1 MYILRKIAP
10 GLLLTF
16 GIAYISQWLSNL
28 LPIHVIG
35 AGVIALFLGMLL
47 NPPASRKEGL
57 YPGITFT
64 GKKILRFAI
73 ILMGVSLSF
82 HQVLEVGRFSLIVMV
97 FTLFAAF
104 FGGYVLGKLLGLD
117 WKLSGLISS
126 GTGICGGSAIAA
138 VAPVIGAKDQF
149 IAYAISATFIFD
161 VFMVVLFP
169 LMGQLLNLSDLGFG
183 LWAGTAIND
192 TSSVVA
198 AGYGFS
204 EIAGNYAV
212 IVKLTRTLAI
222 IPVVLIFSMIARKN
236 ESPDASVHLLDIF
249 PWFILLFLTM
259 VGLNSTGWI
268 PTEVSASLSTL
279 GRFFMVMALGAIGL
293 KTNFKELSKSGI
305 KPLIHGITIST
316 LVVVVSLLVQY
327 FLGSL

>member
-1 MYILRKIAP
+1 MYILKKITP

-16 GIAYISQWLSNL
+16 LIAYVSRFLSNL
-28 LPIHVIG
+28 LPIHLIG
-35 AGVIALFLGMLL
+35 AGVIALFIGMLL
-47 NPPASRKEGL
+47 NPWSSSKEGFHT
-57 YPGITFT
+57 GIIFT
-64 GKKILRFAI
+64 SKKVLRFAI
-73 ILMGVSLSF
+73 ILMGISLSF

-169 LMGQLLNLSDLGFG
+169 LMGQAMNLSDLGFG
-183 LWAGTAIND
+183 LWTGTAIND

-198 AGYGFS
+198 AGYAFS

-222 IPVVLIFSMIARKN
+222 IPVVLIFSVIARKN
-236 ESPDASVHLLDIF
+236 KTHSSSVHISEIF
-249 PWFILLFLTM
+249 PWFILLFLAM

-268 PTEVSASLSTL
+268 PAVVGDALSTL

>member
-1 MYILRKIAP
+1 MYILKKIIP
-10 GLLLTF
+10 GLLLTL
-16 GIAYISQWLSNL
+16 GIAYVSRFLSDL
-28 LPIHVIG
+28 LPVHVIG
-35 AGVIALFLGMLL
+35 AGVIALFIGMIL
-47 NPPASRKEGL
+47 NPWVSGKEGL

-73 ILMGVSLSF
+73 ILMGISLSF

-104 FGGYVLGKLLGLD
+104 FGGYLLGKLLGLD

-169 LMGQLLNLSDLGFG
+169 LMGEAMNLSDLGFG
-183 LWAGTAIND
+183 LWTGTAIND

-198 AGYGFS
+198 AGYSYS
-204 EIAGNYAV
+204 EIAGDFAV

-222 IPVVLIFSMIARKN
+222 IPVVLIFSMIARKH
-236 ESPDASVHLLDIF
+236 STQKSSVQILEIF
-249 PWFILLFLTM
+249 PWFILGFLAM
-259 VGLNSTGWI
+259 VGLNSTGQI
-268 PTEVSASLSTL
+268 PAEVSTSLSTL

-293 KTNFKELSKSGI
+293 KTNFNELSKSGI
-305 KPLIHGITIST
+305 KPLIHGITISI
-316 LVVVVSLLVQY
+316 LVVVVSLVVQY

>member
-1 MYILRKIAP
+1 MYILKKILP
-10 GLLLTF
+10 GFLLTL
-16 GIAYISQWLSNL
+16 GIAYTSRWISDL
-28 LPIHVIG
+28 LPVHFIG
-35 AGVIALFLGMLL
+35 AGVMALFLGMLL
-47 NPPASRKEGL
+47 NPWISRVEGL
-57 YPGITFT
+57 HPGITFT

-73 ILMGVSLSF
+73 ILMGISLSF
-82 HQVLEVGRFSLIVMV
+82 HQVLKVGRFSLIVMV

-104 FGGYVLGKLLGLD
+104 FGGYLLGKLLGLD

-169 LMGQLLNLSDLGFG
+169 LMGEAMNLTDLGFG

-198 AGYGFS
+198 AGYSYS
-204 EIAGNYAV
+204 ETAGDFAL

-222 IPVVLIFSMIARKN
+222 IPVVLIFSMIARKQHRQK
-236 ESPDASVHLLDIF
+236 SSVHILEIF
-249 PWFILLFLTM
+249 PWFILGFLAM
-259 VGLNSTGWI
+259 VALNSTGW
-268 PTEVSASLSTL
+268 VSSSLSTSLSTL

-293 KTNFKELSKSGI
+293 NTNFKELSKSGV
-305 KPLIHGITIST
+305 KPLIHGVTISS
-316 LVVVVSLLVQY
+316 LVVLVSLVVQY

>member
-1 MYILRKIAP
+1 MYILKKIAP
-10 GLLLTF
+10 GLLLTL
-16 GIAYISQWLSNL
+16 GIAYISQWFSNL

-35 AGVIALFLGMLL
+35 AGVISLFLGMLL
-47 NPPASRKEGL
+47 NPLASAKEEL

-82 HQVLEVGRFSLIVMV
+82 NQVLEVGRFSLIVMV

-169 LMGQLLNLSDLGFG
+169 LMGQALNLSDLGFG
-183 LWAGTAIND
+183 LWTGTAIND

-222 IPVVLIFSMIARKN
+222 IPVVLIFSMIAKKN
-236 ESPDASVHLLDIF
+236 ESRSSSVHVLDIF
-249 PWFILLFLTM
+249 PWFILLFLVM

-268 PTEVSASLSTL
+268 PTAISASLSTL
-279 GRFFMVMALGAIGL
+279 GRFFMVMALAAIGL
-293 KTNFKELSKSGI
+293 KTNFKELSKSGV
-305 KPLIHGITIST
+305 KPLIHGITISI

>member
-1 MYILRKIAP
+1 MYILKKIIP
-10 GLLLTF
+10 GLLLTL
-16 GIAYISQWLSNL
+16 GIAYISRFISEL
-28 LPIHVIG
+28 LPVHVIG
-35 AGVIALFLGMLL
+35 AGVIALFIGMIL
-47 NPPASRKEGL
+47 NPWVSTKEGL

-64 GKKILRFAI
+64 GKKVLRFAI
-73 ILMGVSLSF
+73 ILMGISLSF

-104 FGGYVLGKLLGLD
+104 FGGYLLGKILGLD

-169 LMGQLLNLSDLGFG
+169 LMGEAMSLSDLGFG
-183 LWAGTAIND
+183 LWTGTAIND

-198 AGYGFS
+198 AGYSYS
-204 EIAGNYAV
+204 EIAGDFAV

-222 IPVVLIFSMIARKN
+222 IPVVLVFSIIARKH
-236 ESPDASVHLLDIF
+236 STLKSSVHILQIF
-249 PWFILLFLTM
+249 PWFILGFLAM

-268 PTEVSASLSTL
+268 PASVSTSLSTL

-305 KPLIHGITIST
+305 KPLLHGISIST
-316 LVVVVSLLVQY
+316 LVVVVSLVVQY

>member
-1 MYILRKIAP
+1 MYILKKIIP
-10 GLLLTF
+10 GLLLTL
-16 GIAYISQWLSNL
+16 GIAYISRFISEL
-28 LPIHVIG
+28 LPVHVIG
-35 AGVIALFLGMLL
+35 AGVIALFIGMIL
-47 NPPASRKEGL
+47 NPWVSTKEGL

-64 GKKILRFAI
+64 GKKVLRFAI
-73 ILMGVSLSF
+73 ILMGISLSF

-104 FGGYVLGKLLGLD
+104 FGGYLLGKILGLD

-169 LMGQLLNLSDLGFG
+169 LMGEAMSLSDLGFG
-183 LWAGTAIND
+183 LWTGTAIND

-198 AGYGFS
+198 AGYSYS
-204 EIAGNYAV
+204 EIAGDFAV

-222 IPVVLIFSMIARKN
+222 IPVVLVFSIIARKH
-236 ESPDASVHLLDIF
+236 STLKSSVHILEIF
-249 PWFILLFLTM
+249 PWFILGFLAM

-268 PTEVSASLSTL
+268 PASVSTSLSTL

-305 KPLIHGITIST
+305 KPLLHGISIST
-316 LVVVVSLLVQY
+316 LVVVVSLVVQY

>member
-1 MYILRKIAP
+1 MYLFKRIAP
-10 GLLLTF
+10 GLLLTL
-16 GIAYISQWLSNL
+16 GIAYMSQVLSNL
-28 LPIHVIG
+28 LPVHVIG
-35 AGVIALFLGMLL
+35 AGVVALFLGMLL
-47 NPPASRKEGL
+47 NPWASTKEGL
-57 YPGITFT
+57 YPGISFT

-73 ILMGVSLSF
+73 ILMGISLNF
-82 HQVLEVGRFSLIVMV
+82 TQVLEVGRFSLVVMV

-104 FGGYVLGKLLGLD
+104 FGGYLLGKFLGLD

-169 LMGQLLNLSDLGFG
+169 LMGQALNLSDLGFG
-183 LWAGTAIND
+183 LWTGTAIND

-222 IPVVLIFSMIARKN
+222 IPVVLIFSLIAKKHK
-236 ESPDASVHLLDIF
+236 SPNASVQLLEIF
-249 PWFILLFLTM
+249 PWFILLFLAM

-268 PTEVSASLSTL
+268 PGEVSSFLSTL

-305 KPLIHGITIST
+305 KPLLHGITIST

>member
-1 MYILRKIAP
+1 MYILKKIIP
-10 GLLLTF
+10 GLLLTL
-16 GIAYISQWLSNL
+16 GIAYISRFISEL
-28 LPIHVIG
+28 LPVHVIG
-35 AGVIALFLGMLL
+35 AGVIALFIGMIL
-47 NPPASRKEGL
+47 NPWFSNKEGL

-64 GKKILRFAI
+64 GKKVLRFAI
-73 ILMGVSLSF
+73 ILMGISLSF

-104 FGGYVLGKLLGLD
+104 FGGYLLGKILGLD

-169 LMGQLLNLSDLGFG
+169 LMGEAMSLSDLGFG
-183 LWAGTAIND
+183 LWTGTAIND

-198 AGYGFS
+198 AGYSYS
-204 EIAGNYAV
+204 EIAGDFAV

-222 IPVVLIFSMIARKN
+222 IPVVLVFSIIARKH
-236 ESPDASVHLLDIF
+236 STLKSSVHILEIF
-249 PWFILLFLTM
+249 PWFILGFLAM

-268 PTEVSASLSTL
+268 PASVSTSLSTL

-305 KPLIHGITIST
+305 KPLLHGISIST
-316 LVVVVSLLVQY
+316 LVVVVSLVVQY

>member
-1 MYILRKIAP
+1 MYVLKKISP
-10 GLLLTF
+10 GLLLTLI
-16 GIAYISQWLSNL
+16 IASISRFLSGL
-28 LPIHVIG
+28 LPIHLIG

-47 NPPASRKEGL
+47 NPWASQREGL

-64 GKKILRFAI
+64 GKKVLRLAI
-73 ILMGVSLSF
+73 IFMGISLSLP
-82 HQVLEVGRFSLIVMV
+82 QVLKVGRFSLIVMV

-104 FGGYVLGKLLGLD
+104 FGGYLLGRLLGLD

-149 IAYAISATFIFD
+149 IAYAISATFVFD

-169 LMGQLLNLSDLGFG
+169 LMGEALGLSDLGFG
-183 LWAGTAIND
+183 LWTGTAIND

-198 AGYGFS
+198 AGYAYS
-204 EIAGNYAV
+204 EAAGDFAV

-222 IPVVLIFSMIARKN
+222 IPVVLIFSMIGKKHRSQK
-236 ESPDASVHLLDIF
+236 ASLHISEIF
-249 PWFILLFLTM
+249 PWFILGFLAL

-268 PTEVSASLSTL
+268 PPSLSGFFSGM
-279 GRFFMVMALGAIGL
+279 GRFFMIMALGAIGL
-293 KTNFKELSKSGI
+293 RTNFKELSKSGI

-316 LVVVVSLLVQY
+316 LVVVVSLVVQY

>member
-1 MYILRKIAP
+1 MYILKKIIP
-10 GLLLTF
+10 GLLLTL
-16 GIAYISQWLSNL
+16 GIAYISRFISEL
-28 LPIHVIG
+28 LPVHVIG
-35 AGVIALFLGMLL
+35 AGVIALFIGMIL
-47 NPPASRKEGL
+47 NPWFSNKEGL

-64 GKKILRFAI
+64 GKKVLRFAI
-73 ILMGVSLSF
+73 ILMGISLSF

-104 FGGYVLGKLLGLD
+104 FGGYLLGKILGLD

-169 LMGQLLNLSDLGFG
+169 LMGEAMSLSDLGFG
-183 LWAGTAIND
+183 LWTGTAIND

-198 AGYGFS
+198 AGYSYS
-204 EIAGNYAV
+204 EIAGDFAV

-222 IPVVLIFSMIARKN
+222 IPVVLVFSIIARKQ
-236 ESPDASVHLLDIF
+236 STLKSSVHILEIF
-249 PWFILLFLTM
+249 PWFILGFLAM

-268 PTEVSASLSTL
+268 PASVSTSLSTL

-305 KPLIHGITIST
+305 KPLLHGISIST
-316 LVVVVSLLVQY
+316 LVVVVSLVVQY

>member
-1 MYILRKIAP
+1 MYTFKKIIP
-10 GLLLTF
+10 GLLLTL
-16 GIAYISQWLSNL
+16 GIAYVSHWLSNL

-35 AGVIALFLGMLL
+35 AGVVALFLGMLL
-47 NPPASRKEGL
+47 NPWVSTKESL
-57 YPGITFT
+57 FSGISFT

-82 HQVLEVGRFSLIVMV
+82 NQVLEVGRFSLIVMV
-97 FTLFAAF
+97 FTLFSAF
-104 FGGYVLGKLLGLD
+104 FGGYILGKLLGLD

-169 LMGQLLNLSDLGFG
+169 LMGQALNLSDLGFG
-183 LWAGTAIND
+183 LWTGTAIND

-222 IPVVLIFSMIARKN
+222 IPVVLIFSMIAKKN
-236 ESPDASVHLLDIF
+236 ASRNASVHLLEIF
-249 PWFILLFLTM
+249 PWFILLFLAM

-268 PTEVSASLSTL
+268 PTEMSGSLSRL
-279 GRFFMVMALGAIGL
+279 GRFFMVMALAAIGL

-316 LVVVVSLLVQY
+316 LVVVVSLFVQY